1 MFDGEKMFGTK
12 QRREIANFLKSRR
25 DRLKPEMVGLT
36 RSGRRRTPGL
46 RREEV
51 AMLAGIS
58 PEWYTWLEQ
67 ARDIKPSQ
75 DTLEKISQ
83 ALKLEPGETEYLL
96 LLCGYQASA
105 TVLRKISAISPELQR
120 VLDRLEC
127 TPAYVL
133 GRRWDILGWNEN
145 TTIIAGNLAEFKGI
159 ERNCLWQI
167 FLGPVREML
176 VDWEEQAQTEVAR
189 FRAEQAQ
196 YANPTCPWVEELV
209 ETLRTKSPEFDQW
222 WQQYDVK
229 DWHTDIR
236 RLKHP
241 IYGLLSFEHSAF
253 KIADR
258 NYADLKLI
266 TYVPLPGTDTLAKLK
281 AGGDLNSQTKSKQQL
296 ADGM

>member
-1 MFDGEKMFGTK
+1 MFDGKKMFGKK
-12 QRREIANFLKSRR
+12 QRKEIANFLKSKR
-25 DRLKPEMVGLT
+25 DRLKPEMVGL
-36 RSGRRRTPGL
+36 RASGRRRTPGL

-51 AMLAGIS
+51 AMLARIS

-67 ARDIKPSQ
+67 ARNIRPSQ
-75 DTLEKISQ
+75 DTLEKIAH

-96 LLCGYQASA
+96 LLSGYQASA
-105 TVLRKISAISPELQR
+105 TISRKISPISPQLQR

-133 GRRWDILGWNEN
+133 GRRGDILGWNDSAN
-145 TTIIAGNLAEFKGI
+145 IMAGNIAEFKGI

-167 FLGPVREML
+167 FLGPVRKML
-176 VDWEEQAQTEVAR
+176 LDWEEQTQAEVAR
-189 FRAEQAQ
+189 FRADQAQ

-209 ETLRTKSPEFDQW
+209 ETLKTDSPEFNKL

-236 RLKHP
+236 HLQHP
-241 IYGLLSFEHSAF
+241 VYGLLSFEHSAF

-266 TYVPLPGTDTLAKLK
+266 TYVPLPGTDTLSKLRT
-281 AGGDLNSQTKSKQQL
+281 ASGLNAPERSNLQL
-296 ADGM
+296 S